1 MRSPT
6 LTNGAAQPRRR
17 RLPAQ
22 KPGAS
27 RQDYATPPEF
37 IDAVERRFGPLVGDL
52 AASADNAKHPS
63 FFTEAQDSLSQPWA
77 RWRTDGV
84 LWLNPPFGS
93 IAPWAEK
100 CAIESSQRHGFIVML
115 TPAAVGT
122 RWFADHV
129 RGKAFVLALE
139 QRITFVGE
147 TTPIIKDLMLCVYGH
162 GLHGFDT
169 WAWRGARGA

>member
-1 MRSPT
+1 MSVVNGSPSIA
-6 LTNGAAQPRRR
+6 GPRRR
-17 RLPAQ
+17 RMPKQ
-22 KPGAS
+22 KPGES
-27 RQDYATPPEF
+27 RQDYETPAEF
-37 IDAVERRFGPLVGDL
+37 IAAVERRFGPLVGDL
-52 AASADNAKHPS
+52 AASAENAKHPD

-77 RWRTDGV
+77 RWRSDGV

-93 IAPWAEK
+93 IAPWAAK
-100 CAIESSQRHGFIVML
+100 CAVESTLRHGFIAML
-115 TPAAVGT
+115 TPAAIGT

-147 TTPIIKDLMLCVYGH
+147 TTPFIKDLMLSVFGH

-169 WAWRGARGA
+169 WAWKERRAS